1 MSNSY
6 VIKCRD
12 KSKQRQ
18 GKSKTQPESKCQ
30 VLKIFCV
37 SVGFISKVFNIR
49 ISYWRVI
56 IATLPVEAEK
66 CSLNIFKKE
75 MYFTKFNFYIA
86 V

>member
-18 GKSKTQPESKCQ
+18 GESKTQPESKCQ

-37 SVGFISKVFNIR
+37 SVGFISKVFKIR
-49 ISYWRVI
+49 ISYWRGI
-56 IATLPVEAEK
+56 IATLLVEAEK
-66 CSLNIFKKE
+66 FSLNILKKR
-75 MYFTKFNFYIA
+75 NVFYKI
-86 V
+86 